1 MQPNLNLTIPLSDIS
16 PDAQPLIRAYRKAE
30 NEGTTSNNVETLRE
44 LYTRA
49 AVKYGV
55 KSPNVITEDFICP
68 VEEGEIILRSY
79 RAPDL
84 GDKVTD
90 ALIYFHGGG
99 WTAGG
104 LESHTANCQFLANEA
119 KVTVIAVEY
128 RLAPEFKFPIP
139 LEDCIAA
146 LHFICE
152 KNSRFKIDPMRL
164 ILAGD
169 SAGGQLA
176 TILAH
181 QYSEELPAQG
191 EVIAEILFY
200 PSTDLTLS
208 FKSYQRIDHGF
219 PVNGKSV
226 RDFRAAY
233 LKGDEDLTDPR
244 LSPLLNDHLNRHLHT
259 FIITVGLDPLVDEGI
274 AYAQKLREERLFV
287 QHYHIP
293 NQPHDFLA
301 YSGLIPT
308 GKEYLKKAAYFIRTL
323 R

>member
-1 MQPNLNLTIPLSDIS
+1 MQPTSNLIIPLSDIS

-30 NEGTTSNNVETLRE
+30 YEGKTATDIPTLRE
-44 LYTRA
+44 LYSSA
-49 AVKYGV
+49 AIKYGV
-55 KSPNVITEDFICP
+55 KSPEVEQEDFLCP
-68 VEEGEIILRSY
+68 VENGEITLRSY
-79 RAPDL
+79 RAPEL

-104 LESHTANCQFLANEA
+104 LESHEANCRFLANEA
-119 KVTVIAVEY
+119 KITVIAVDY

-139 LEDCIAA
+139 LEDSITA
-146 LHFICE
+146 LNFICE
-152 KNSRFKIDPMRL
+152 NNRLFKIDPMRI

-169 SAGGQLA
+169 SAGGQIA

-208 FKSYQRIDHGF
+208 FKSYQRIDRGF

-226 RDFRAAY
+226 REFRAAY
-233 LKGDEDLTDPR
+233 LTGEEDLTDPR
-244 LSPLLNDHLNRHLHT
+244 LSPLLNNQLNRHLHT